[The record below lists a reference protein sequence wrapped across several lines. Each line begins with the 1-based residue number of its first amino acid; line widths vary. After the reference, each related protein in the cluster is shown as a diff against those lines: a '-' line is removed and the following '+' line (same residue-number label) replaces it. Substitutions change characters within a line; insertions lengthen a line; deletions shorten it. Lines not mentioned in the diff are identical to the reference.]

1 MKKMKAMAIA
11 LALCLAASAAWAD
24 GEGDWVYSLRHGWI
38 EFAGYNAGYNGYVNV
53 DGMGGMTAA
62 DPFFLTV
69 ISKSA
74 SVWDEP
80 RTNSKKLTSVSHGD
94 SLMCRSLDGG
104 QTAWKENGFFA
115 VEYKVS
121 GKSSEWREGWIN
133 EDYVVRNNLE
143 IVLMESNV
151 PAYIAPDTASK
162 KVGSL
167 SKLTRYR
174 VIGMY
179 DDFYIVNLR
188 GAAAAFIPMDVRHY
202 DTGFVAMHRQA
213 LGADGVARVKTAL
226 RTGPGSGYAK
236 VKDVTAGYRFEAID
250 CIDDWY
256 LIRYEDDLD
265 GYGFVYINA
274 QDAQVDGL

>member
-1 MKKMKAMAIA
+1 MMGLALMLCVIGCTA
-11 LALCLAASAAWAD
+11 LAD
-24 GEGDWVYSLRHGWI
+24 GDGDWVYSKRHGWLQ
-38 EFAGYNAGYNGYVNV
+38 FASYDGDYDGYVNV
-53 DGMGGMTAA
+53 DGMGGITAA
-62 DPFFLTV
+62 DPGFLTV

-94 SLMCRSLDGG
+94 TLTCRSLDGG
-104 QTAWKENGFFA
+104 DTIWEENGFFA
-115 VEYKVS
+115 VEYRVS
-121 GKSSEWREGWIN
+121 SKGSEWREGWIN
-133 EDYVVRNNLE
+133 KDYVVRNTLE

-151 PAYIAPDTASK
+151 PAYIAPDTNSK

-167 SKLTRYR
+167 AKLTRYR

-202 DTGFVAMHRQA
+202 DTRFVAMHRQA
-213 LGADGVARVKTAL
+213 PGCQGVATVKTAL

-236 VKDVTAGYRFEAID
+236 VKDVKLGYRFEAID

-256 LIRYEDDLD
+256 VIRYEDDLE
-265 GYGFVYINA
+265 GYGFVYIDA
-274 QDAQVDGL
+274 QDAQVSGL